1 MPAPAPEIVA
11 SSPADFARLTRTQ
24 KIAMLLVVLGEDT
37 AISFLRVLQPD
48 ELESISA
55 EMAKVGM
62 LSIEMQNTV
71 LKEFTDVAIHA
82 STSLRGGFDFT
93 QSMLEKAL
101 GIYKAATVI
110 SRDHRL
116 PIERKAEA

>member
-1 MPAPAPEIVA
+1 MPAAVSEILA
-11 SSPADFARLTRTQ
+11 TSPADFARLTRTQ

-37 AISFLRVLQPD
+37 AVSFLRVLQPD

-82 STSLRGGFDFT
+82 RISTSR
-93 QSMLEKAL
+93 
-101 GIYKAATVI
+101 
-110 SRDHRL
+110 RRW
-116 PIERKAEA
+116 